1 MINSEELDELFRC
14 LLACVAAP
22 ADDVQHRYEQSRQLL
37 LAFDRIRDSNLRQE
51 LIVLIEIVSKMP
63 EGCARPAPS
72 WESALGQLHSW
83 KLLPSLTRRQL
94 RC

>member
-14 LLACVAAP
+14 LLAGVAAP
-22 ADDVQHRYEQSRQLL
+22 ADDVQVRYDQSRQLL

-63 EGCARPAPS
+63 EGLRQTRAKLGMP
-72 WESALGQLHSW
+72 ALGQLH
-83 KLLPSLTRRQL
+83 
-94 RC
+94 